1 MNKDSKIYVAGN
13 RGLVGSA
20 ITAALRKK
28 GYNNLVFTP
37 HAQYDLIDTKTV
49 EAFFEKERPEY
60 VFQSA
65 AHVGGIIANLTYRA
79 DFIYQNLMI
88 ETNII
93 NSAYKYG
100 AKKLLFLGSSCIYP
114 KNPPQPM
121 TEDVLLTSELEYTNE
136 PYALSKIAGIKL
148 CESYNLQYG
157 TNFISVMPTNLY
169 GPNDN
174 YNLETSHVLPAMI
187 RKFHLAKCLENNDM
201 EAIKRDLDR
210 RPIEGVSGASPLPQQ
225 LDIIKKYGISG
236 TGNNATVELWGDGSP
251 RREFLHSQDLGEACV
266 FLMENVDFSDIL
278 SKQFNISAFSV
289 PYTKTEVRN
298 THINIGTGK
307 DLTIAELASMVQ
319 KTVGFNGKVVWNSSK
334 PNGTPQKLLDVSKL
348 EKLGWKYSIEL
359 NDGIATSYHNYLN
372 EEVK

>member
-20 ITAALRKK
+20 ITAALRKR

-65 AHVGGIIANLTYRA
+65 AHVGGVIANLTYRA

-201 EAIKRDLDR
+201 EAIKRDLNR
-210 RPIEGVSGASPLPQQ
+210 RPIEGISGASPLPQQ

-236 TGNNATVELWGDGSP
+236 TGKDAAVELWGDGSP

-278 SKQFNISAFSV
+278 RKQFNISDFSV

-307 DLTIAELASMVQ
+307 DLTIAELAAMVQ
-319 KTVGFNGKVVWNSSK
+319 KTVGFTGRVVWNASK

-359 NDGIATSYHNYLN
+359 NDGIATSYNNYLN

>member
-20 ITAALRKK
+20 ITESLRRH

-37 HAQYDLIDTKTV
+37 HAQYDLIDSKTV
-49 EAFFEKERPEY
+49 EDFFKKERPEY

-88 ETNII
+88 ESNII
-93 NSAYKYG
+93 HNAYKYG

-136 PYALSKIAGIKL
+136 PYAISKIAGIKL

-169 GPNDN
+169 GNNDN

-187 RKFHLAKCLENNDM
+187 RKFHLAKCLENKD
-201 EAIKRDLDR
+201 EQAIAEDFNKH
-210 RPIEGVSGASPLPQQ
+210 PIEGVSGKSNLNKMLALM
-225 LDIIKKYGISG
+225 DKYGVRQKDGQVI
-236 TGNNATVELWGDGSP
+236 VELWGDGSP
-251 RREFLHSQDLGEACV
+251 RREFLHSQDLADACV
-266 FLMENVDFSDIL
+266 FLMENVDFKDIMKEQFGVSDYEI
-278 SKQFNISAFSV
+278 
-289 PYTKTEVRN
+289 PYTKTEIRN

-307 DLTIAELASMVQ
+307 DLTIKELADMVKQ
-319 KTVGFNGKVVWNSSK
+319 VVGFSGCIVWNSDK

-348 EKLGWKYSIEL
+348 QKLGWKYSIEL
-359 NDGIATSYHNYLN
+359 SNGIKLAYENYLG
-372 EEVK
+372 